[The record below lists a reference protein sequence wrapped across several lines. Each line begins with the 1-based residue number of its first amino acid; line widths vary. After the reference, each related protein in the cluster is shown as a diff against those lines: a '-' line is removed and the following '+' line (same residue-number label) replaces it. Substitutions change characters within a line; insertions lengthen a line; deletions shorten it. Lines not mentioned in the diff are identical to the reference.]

1 MQEGDAYLWKEGHKK
16 RYYESKFAVG
26 PDDIDFRTKITTE
39 YVRGLCWVLQ
49 YYYQVNQVFIIFLIQ
64 LKSSLNSSFFFKPGR
79 PFLEVVFSLPLCS
92 VCIRFSVHQQSW
104 LHFPERYTSKWKQ
117 IVISASNVIIFFYL
131 SCFPWNSSCVCCLPH
146 VLLCLL
152 LSLKC
157 LLDWWL
163 IL

>member
-64 LKSSLNSSFFFKPGR
+64 LKSSLNSSFFSNQGVPSWRWYFPYHYA
-79 PFLEVVFSLPLCS
+79 PFASDFQ
-92 VCIRFSVHQQSW
+92 CINKVDC
-104 LHFPERYTSKWKQ
+104 
-117 IVISASNVIIFFYL
+117 IFQKDIPVSGNKL
-131 SCFPWNSSCVCCLPH
+131 SY
-146 VLLCLL
+146 LL
-152 LSLKC
+152 LTLLFFFILVASHGTAHVCVASLTFFSAFSC
-157 LLDWWL
+157 P
-163 IL
+163 